1 MCLLLS
7 PLSWRL
13 PVGMLRKLKLGLR
26 PLSLI
31 ILTSLPAIGGWA
43 ATDSDDVPIGYKTDR
58 YQPVWERNPFTL
70 VAPVV
75 TNAQPKV
82 FDKLVLVSW
91 LNDAGKDVVFVQN
104 TETNE
109 VQKITAEENGNHFR
123 LVAIHKAADPKNA
136 EAVISNGAEEGAVKF
151 RVEAAI
157 PAQAEA
163 APQPAVPTAAA
174 QNQVPGVQ
182 NQVPG
187 AQPAPAQP
195 IPGMPRQVQASRGLA
210 NQQGAVQMQTLPP
223 RASEVRRKRITAPPV
238 NEQPV
243 GAPVPSQNNPSQPQ
257 TQ

>member
-1 MCLLLS
+1 
-7 PLSWRL
+7 
-13 PVGMLRKLKLGLR
+13 MLRKLKLGLR
-26 PLSLI
+26 PLSLV
-31 ILTSLPAIGGWA
+31 ILTSLPGISGWA

-75 TNAQPKV
+75 ANVKPKV

-109 VQKITAEENGNHFR
+109 VQKITTDANANHFR

-136 EAVISNGAEEGAVKF
+136 EVVISDGTEQGPVKF
-151 RVEAAI
+151 RVEAPIAA
-157 PAQAEA
+157 PQAEA
-163 APQPAVPTAAA
+163 PQQPSVPTAGA
-174 QNQVPGVQ
+174 QNQIPGVQ
-182 NQVPG
+182 P
-187 AQPAPAQP
+187 PPAQS
-195 IPGMPRQVQASRGLA
+195 IPGMSRQSQAARAAA
-210 NQQGAVQMQTLPP
+210 NQQGAVQVQTLPP

-243 GAPVPSQNNPSQPQ
+243 GAPVPGQNNPSQLQ